1 MTNGYIDIKNTD
13 MMLIMGGNPAEN
25 HPCGFKWAIE
35 AKKVRNA
42 KMIVVDPRFTR
53 TAATA
58 DLFLQIRAGAD
69 IAFLGGMI
77 RYAIENHRLAKDYL
91 VNYTNAAFIVKEGF
105 KLPEDGLY
113 SGFNAATQVYD
124 KSTWNY
130 EQGGNVGG
138 SAEAGAATGVVTA
151 DAAAP
156 AGGAGAAVP
165 AAATA
170 SGPAQAGAPAKAGA
184 ATPAAAAGQP
194 AAAAAAKPAAASAA
208 APAAAAKPAA
218 AGAATPAVG
227 AAKPAAAAPA
237 AAAGAP
243 PPASLP
249 PNVAYDLSLTHPRC
263 VFQLLKRQYSRY
275 TPEMVERVTG
285 IPKDEFLKAAD
296 LFTSVRKDGDMKKVA
311 TIIYAVG
318 WTQHTFGS
326 QIIRT
331 AAMLQLMLGNV
342 GRAGGG
348 VNALRGHSNI
358 QGATDMAGIFDNLPG
373 YLKVPIPA
381 DTDFAAYAKR
391 ITPAAAKPSEW
402 DSFNY
407 WSNTPKFAVSLLK
420 SMYGDAAKKENDW
433 AFSYLPKVDRNYSWT
448 NIWDSMY
455 KGSVKGMFAF
465 GMNGVAIGPDS
476 QKNIEALAKADWLV
490 VGEIYP
496 DETSEFWNAP
506 GTTAEDQKKINTTVY
521 RLPCAGFAEK
531 DGSMTNSSRWLQWKN
546 VALPP
551 PGQARLDQDILAQI
565 FLKVR
570 ELYKKEGG
578 KFPDPI
584 LNLAWPYTDPLH
596 PALAEVAK
604 EINGKALA
612 DLEDP
617 KTKQQIKASQ
627 QLPGFAWLKDD
638 GTTACGNWIY
648 CGSWTEAGSQ
658 VARRGTEDPSGLGI
672 YPNWGWSWPAN
683 RRVLYNR
690 ASCDSAGKPWD
701 PARRQVWWSEAAQK
715 WVGNDVPDFKVDSN
729 PKDHMGPF
737 IMNAEGVGRLFAPLA
752 LFADGPFPEHY
763 EPIESPVANAF
774 HPEQSNNPVVKK
786 FTSAADKYAKTGGE
800 FNVICTTYRL
810 TEHYH
815 YWTKNNPMNV
825 QLIPEPFVEI
835 PVELAADLGIKGGD
849 KVKVTSIRSDY
860 VAKAFVTR
868 RIKPMTID
876 GKKIYQIGIPIH
888 QGFRGIAEDEGEN
901 ARTLV
906 NRLSP
911 TVFDPNAY
919 TPEFK
924 GFLVKIEKA

>member
-35 AKKVRNA
+35 AKRVRNA

-58 DLFLQIRAGAD
+58 DQFLQIRAGAD
-69 IAFLGGMI
+69 IAFLGGLI
-77 RYAIENHRLAKDYL
+77 RYAIENGRLAKDYL
-91 VNYTNAAFIVKEGF
+91 VHFTNAAFLVKEGF
-105 KLPEDGLY
+105 KLPEDGLF
-113 SGFNAATQVYD
+113 SGFDLATQEYD
-124 KSTWNY
+124 NSTWNY
-130 EQGGNVGG
+130 E
-138 SAEAGAATGVVTA
+138 
-151 DAAAP
+151 
-156 AGGAGAAVP
+156 GAGE
-165 AAATA
+165 
-170 SGPAQAGAPAKAGA
+170 GG
-184 ATPAAAAGQP
+184 
-194 AAAAAAKPAAASAA
+194 AAAKPAADATYPN
-208 APAAAAKPAA
+208 PAAA
-218 AGAATPAVG
+218 T
-227 AAKPAAAAPA
+227 
-237 AAAGAP
+237 
-243 PPASLP
+243 PPAKLP
-249 PNVAYDLSLTHPRC
+249 PDVAYDLSLQHPRC
-263 VFQLLKRQYSRY
+263 VFQLLKKQYSRY

-285 IPKDEFLKAAD
+285 IPKEQFLKAAD

-331 AAMLQLMLGNV
+331 AAILQLLLGNV

-373 YLKVPIPA
+373 YLKVPNPE
-381 DTDFAAYAKR
+381 DTDFAAYIQR
-391 ITPAAAKPSEW
+391 ITPTAAKPSEW
-402 DSFNY
+402 DSYNY
-407 WSNTPKFAVSLLK
+407 WSNTPSFAVSFLK
-420 SMYGDAAKKENDW
+420 AMYGDAATKENDW
-433 AFSYLPKVDRNYSWT
+433 AFEYLPKVDRNYSWT
-448 NIWDSMY
+448 HIWDDMY
-455 KGSVKGMFAF
+455 RGTVKGMFAF

-476 QKNIEALAKADWLV
+476 QKNIAALKKADWLV
-490 VGEIYP
+490 VGEIFP
-496 DETSEFWNAP
+496 EETSEFWMSP
-506 GTTAEDQKKINTTVY
+506 GITKSEMRKIRTTVY

-546 VALPP
+546 AALPP
-551 PGQARLDQDILAQI
+551 PGQARLDQDIIAQI

-570 ELYKKEGG
+570 ELYQREGG
-578 KFPDPI
+578 KLPDPI
-584 LNLAWPYTDPLH
+584 LSLAWPYTDPWH
-596 PALAEVAK
+596 PALAELAR

-617 KTKQQIKASQ
+617 KTGQQIKAGQ

-648 CGSWTEAGSQ
+648 SGSWTEDGPQ
-658 VARRGTEDPSGLGI
+658 MARRGTDDPSGLGI
-672 YPNWGWSWPAN
+672 YPGWAWSWPAN

-690 ASCDSAGKPWD
+690 ASCDLAGRPWD
-701 PARRQVWWSEAAQK
+701 PERRQIWWSEAAQK
-715 WVGNDVPDFKVDSN
+715 WAGNDVPDFRPDS
-729 PKDHMGPF
+729 PPQEHLGPF
-737 IMNAEGVGRLFAPLA
+737 IMNPEGVGRIFAPLA

-763 EPIESPVANAF
+763 EPIESPLKNPF
-774 HPEQSNNPVVKK
+774 HPQQSNNPVVKK
-786 FTSAADKYAKTGGE
+786 LSSPADKYAATGGE
-800 FNVICTTYRL
+800 FDVVCTTYRL

-815 YWTKNNPMNV
+815 YWTKNNPVSV

-835 PVELAADLGIKGGD
+835 PVELAEALGVQGGER
-849 KVKVTSIRSDY
+849 VRVTSARSDY

-868 RIKPMTID
+868 RIKPMLID
-876 GKKIYQIGIPIH
+876 GRKVYQIGIPIH
-888 QGFRGIAEDEGEN
+888 QGYRGIAEDEGRNE
-901 ARTLV
+901 RTLV